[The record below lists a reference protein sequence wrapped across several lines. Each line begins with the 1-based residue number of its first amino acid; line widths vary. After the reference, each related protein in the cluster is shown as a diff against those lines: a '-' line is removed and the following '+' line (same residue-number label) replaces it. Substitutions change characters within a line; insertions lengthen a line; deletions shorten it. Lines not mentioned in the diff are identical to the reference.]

1 MNTMKKLT
9 LLLIL
14 VLFASTSRGQQN
26 NNSIELNSNWEYT
39 HFPYSQTDDA
49 ALEKMKSS
57 AWKNATVPGDV
68 HLDLQRDG
76 VLPDLYYGLNF
87 YASAWVEHEDFMYK
101 TSFKTPNYDKGDQV
115 HLDFEGLDCFATI
128 WINGQIVGK
137 THNMFKTYSFEV
149 SKYLLKNDNELIIR
163 LAAPM
168 EEVYK
173 TPNAQAMIDAIE
185 GCAFNVK
192 ERAITRKMQMSYGWD
207 NVPRI
212 ITTGIFKPVT
222 LTVSKAAR
230 IENVWFRTEHSDN
243 YSKAKASIDV
253 TLLGTVSK
261 IVAVEVVLSHG
272 EETFRTTKKIKL
284 SKGKSS
290 LAKLTLEL
298 NNPKLWWPAGLGEQ
312 PLYTL
317 QVNLLQKDEVL
328 NSHTEIVAIRE
339 VKVVTTP
346 IEKRVVD
353 YRIGNPNKSEE
364 LMDGGFIGA
373 WSKVK
378 LEDPKEVDVTP
389 LKFYVNGRYV
399 FIKGYAMQPLD
410 AMPVSIS
417 AERYFRSVKAAKDSG
432 SNMLRIW
439 GGGNVENKAFYDAC
453 DQMGIMVWQDFF
465 YASSL
470 YPNDDAFLEEAEGET
485 INIVKK
491 LRNRACI
498 VGWCG
503 DNESDMVRDDK
514 GKGQFSNKITHV
526 IQKRVM
532 AEYDPTR
539 YWHPSSPSGGGY
551 PRSPWGGDKRNWSST
566 FPVDDYINLRNDDAR
581 FISEGGTPA
590 IPQMSSLLK
599 FVPKDK
605 LWPVL
610 ENDFYHMHWGD
621 VPTMRRG
628 FPQNIWKNVTG
639 YFGTPSSIS
648 EYIYLSQVFQANG
661 YTRMAQTFR
670 SNMEECGG
678 MLYWKWADTWPSVSM
693 SVIDYNEFKK
703 PSWYAI
709 RNAFAPRTLMVKNTN
724 DQLSVWYINDLDKLK
739 NQEVHCK
746 LVKTNGTLV
755 KEWKAFVDFK
765 ENTAGL
771 AIDLKTT
778 RKEIG
783 DGSHYLKVWVG
794 NNETINPYYYTAAD
808 MKLMKITPS
817 KLTATIK
824 RVDASK
830 AILTLT
836 ANEFTPFVIIT
847 TDNAYI
853 QLSDNTFF
861 MEKGT
866 SRDIELKLE
875 EGEISG
881 EFMIQSWKGT
891 TQKIQLPSALLS
903 PVPMDSRW

>member
-1 MNTMKKLT
+1 MKGIYIVLLMTLCANGLVNAQNTDYT
-9 LLLIL
+9 L
-14 VLFASTSRGQQN
+14 
-26 NNSIELNSNWEYT
+26 ELNSDWEYT
-39 HFPYSQTDDA
+39 HFPYCQTDEESI
-49 ALEKMKSS
+49 EKTNLAKWNT
-57 AWKNATVPGDV
+57 AVVPGDV
-68 HLDLQRDG
+68 HLDLQRNG

-87 YASAWVEHEDFMYK
+87 YSSVWVEHEDFMYR
-101 TSFKTPNYDKGDQV
+101 TSFKTPENSSDGKVY
-115 HLDFEGLDCFATI
+115 LDFNGLDCFATI
-128 WINGQIVGK
+128 WLNGHKVAK

-149 SKYLLKNDNELIIR
+149 SKYLSKSDNVLLIR

-173 TPNAQAMIDAIE
+173 IPNAQSMIDAIE

-212 ITTGIFKPVT
+212 ITTGIYRSVNLRVCKG
-222 LTVSKAAR
+222 AR
-230 IENVWFRTEHSDN
+230 IDDVWFRTTLKDN
-243 YSKAKASIDV
+243 FSAASA
-253 TLLGTVSK
+253 TVQVELIGSNSET
-261 IVAVEVVLSHG
+261 ANVEVLLSNGDKTYRVVQKVKLKEG
-272 EETFRTTKKIKL
+272 EITKTKV
-284 SKGKSS
+284 S
-290 LAKLTLEL
+290 LDITD
-298 NNPKLWWPAGLGEQ
+298 PKLWWPSGLGKQ
-312 PLYTL
+312 PLYKL
-317 QVNLLQKDEVL
+317 KVNLLQKGKVL
-328 NSHTEIVAIRE
+328 NSHSELVAIRE
-339 VKVVTTP
+339 FKVVTTP
-346 IEKRVVD
+346 VEKRVVD
-353 YRIGNPNKSEE
+353 YRIGNPEKSEE

-378 LEDPKEVDVTP
+378 LETPKEVDVTP
-389 LKFYVNGRYV
+389 LKFYVNGKYV

-410 AMPVSIS
+410 AMPASLS
-417 AERYFRSVKAAKDSG
+417 RERYFRSVKAAKESG
-432 SNMLRIW
+432 ANMLRIW
-439 GGGNVENKAFYDAC
+439 GGGSVENDAFYDAC
-453 DQMGIMVWQDFF
+453 DAMGILVWQDFF

-470 YPNDDAFLEEAEGET
+470 YPNDAAFLEEAEGET
-485 INIVKK
+485 INIVKQ

-503 DNESDMVRDDK
+503 DNESDMVRYDK
-514 GKGQFSNKITHV
+514 GMGQFSNKITHEV
-526 IQKRVM
+526 QKRVM
-532 AEYDPTR
+532 SEYDPDR

-566 FPVDDYINLRNDDAR
+566 FPVDDYVNLRIDDAR
-581 FISEGGTPA
+581 FISEGGAPA

-599 FVPKDK
+599 FVPKEN

-628 FPQNIWKNVTG
+628 FPQSIWENVSG
-639 YFGTPSSIS
+639 YFGTPTSIS

-661 YTRMAQTFR
+661 YTRMAQSFR

-709 RNAFAPRTLMVKNTN
+709 RSAFAPRTLMVKNTN
-724 DQLSVWYINDLDKLK
+724 DQLYVWYINDLDKLK

-755 KEWKAFVDFK
+755 KEWKAVVDFK
-765 ENTAGL
+765 ENTANL

-808 MKLMKITPS
+808 MKLMKIIPS

-866 SRDIELKLE
+866 SRDIELTLDD
-875 EGEISG
+875 GEISG

>member
-1 MNTMKKLT
+1 MKKLN

-14 VLFASTSRGQQN
+14 VLFATSSKGQKN
-26 NNSIELNSNWEYT
+26 NNSIELNTNWEYT

-49 ALEKMKSS
+49 ALEKMKFST
-57 AWKNATVPGDV
+57 WKNATVPGDV
-68 HLDLQRDG
+68 HLDLQRSG

-101 TSFKTPNYDKGDQV
+101 TSFKTPNYEKGDQV

-128 WINGQIVGK
+128 WINGQKVGK
-137 THNMFKTYSFEV
+137 TNNMFKTYSFEV
-149 SKYLLKNDNELIIR
+149 SKYLLKSNNELIIR

-173 TPNAQAMIDAIE
+173 IPNAQSMIDDIK

-253 TLLGTVSK
+253 TLLGNTSK
-261 IVAVEVVLSHG
+261 TVEVEVLLSHG
-272 EETFRTTKKIKL
+272 EETFKTRKYIKL
-284 SKGKSS
+284 QTGKSNI
-290 LAKLTLEL
+290 AKLSLEL

-317 QVNLLQKDEVL
+317 QVHLLKKNKVI
-328 NSHTEIVAIRE
+328 NTHSEIVAIRE

-346 IEKRVVD
+346 IEKRMVD

-378 LEDPKEVDVTP
+378 LERPEEVDVTP
-389 LKFYVNGRYV
+389 LKFYVNGKYV

-417 AERYFRSVKAAKDSG
+417 EERYFRSVKAVKDSG
-432 SNMLRIW
+432 ANMLRIW

-470 YPNDDAFLEEAEGET
+470 YPNDDAFLEEAEAET

-491 LRNRACI
+491 LRNRASI

-503 DNESDMVRDDK
+503 DNESDMVRHDK
-514 GKGQFSNKITHV
+514 GLGQFSNKITHEV
-526 IQKRVM
+526 QKRVM
-532 AEYDPTR
+532 AVYDPGR

-566 FPVDDYINLRNDDAR
+566 FPVNDYANLRIDDAR
-581 FISEGGTPA
+581 FISEGGAPA

-610 ENDFYHMHWGD
+610 ENDYYHMHWGD

-628 FPQNIWKNVTG
+628 FPQNIWQNVTG
-639 YFGTPSSIS
+639 YFGTPTSIS
-648 EYIYLSQVFQANG
+648 EYIYLTQVFQANG
-661 YTRMAQTFR
+661 YMRMAQSFR
-670 SNMEECGG
+670 RNMEECGG

-703 PSWYAI
+703 PSWYAV
-709 RNAFAPRTLMVKNTN
+709 RRAFASRTLMVNNKDDNLT
-724 DQLSVWYINDLDKLK
+724 VWYINDLEKIE
-739 NQEVHCK
+739 NQQVKCQ
-746 LVKTNGTLV
+746 LVKTDGTLI
-755 KEWKAFVDFK
+755 KEWKENVNFK
-765 ENTAGL
+765 DNTAGL
-771 AIDLKTT
+771 AIDLGIT

-783 DGSHYLKVWVG
+783 DGNFYLKVWVE
-794 NNETINPYYYTAAD
+794 NNSTIYPYFYTAAD

-817 KLTATIK
+817 KLTASIK

-866 SRDIELKLE
+866 SRDIELTLE
-875 EGEISG
+875 DGEISG
-881 EFMIQSWKGT
+881 EFMIQSWQGT
-891 TQKIQLPSALLS
+891 TQKIQMPSAILS
-903 PVPMDSRW
+903 PVHMDSRW